1 MKKINY
7 KGRCEKRKVSKCED
21 ICRTYSKIQASLV
34 DILENDNDIISF
46 ECNVRLK
53 GVADDLYSSDI
64 VAKKADGST
73 MVRECVLRIN
83 LCKPSYAKLLDISRN
98 YWLSKNVEDWGIVIE
113 KEDSD
118 ESK

>member
-1 MKKINY
+1 ISGRIVEKTRRKEFFMKKINY

-64 VAKKADGST
+64 VAKKADGMMT
-73 MVRECVLRIN
+73 EQ
-83 LCKPSYAKLLDISRN
+83 
-98 YWLSKNVEDWGIVIE
+98 G
-113 KEDSD
+113 
-118 ESK
+118 